1 MLGSLALA
9 LMALR
14 AGLAM
19 RKRRLQR
26 LRGKPDL
33 IRRHLA
39 LAKPAVGLVIAGF
52 LGGAVS
58 SVMLRNWEPFGTFH
72 GIAGAAAALLFA
84 LTAHQGMR
92 AQRDRGVV
100 GRHGLLGLA
109 AVLIAALTAV
119 AGFVLLP

>member
-39 LAKPAVGLVIAGF
+39 LAKPAVGLVIVGF
-52 LGGAVS
+52 LGGAAS
-58 SVMLRNWEPFGTFH
+58 SVMLRDWEPFGTFH
-72 GIAGAAAALLFA
+72 GIAGVAVALLFGLA
-84 LTAHQGMR
+84 AHQGRR
-92 AQRDRGVV
+92 AQRDREADG
-100 GRHGLLGLA
+100 GDDRHDRE
-109 AVLIAALTAV
+109 
-119 AGFVLLP
+119 